1 LDPEETH
8 TTNKQTNKQMV
19 LQTWEKTN
27 PAVSQK
33 PPERNPKFPDDTGE
47 KKIIIIAVVAVIV
60 MRVMVVEP
68 RKRRAP
74 NVRDMI
80 IMSGRSLTESRADT
94 ILFRV
99 ARRCGG

>member
-33 PPERNPKFPDDTGE
+33 PPERNPKSPDDTGE
-47 KKIIIIAVVAVIV
+47 KKIIIIAGVIVVAVMV
-60 MRVMVVEP
+60 M
-68 RKRRAP
+68 
-74 NVRDMI
+74 
-80 IMSGRSLTESRADT
+80 
-94 ILFRV
+94 
-99 ARRCGG
+99 